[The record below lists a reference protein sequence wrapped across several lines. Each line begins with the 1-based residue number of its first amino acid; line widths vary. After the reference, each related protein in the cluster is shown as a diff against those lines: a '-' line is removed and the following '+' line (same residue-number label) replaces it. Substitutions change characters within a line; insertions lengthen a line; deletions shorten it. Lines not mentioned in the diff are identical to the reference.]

1 MPRFLPFPGLRY
13 RTRDISAVSAPPYD
27 VIEPEARAALE
38 ARDPHNAV
46 RLILPDTYDAAAT
59 ALAQWRDDAVLV
71 TDDAPTFSIYRMD
84 FTGDNGIPQRTTG
97 VLGALALDD
106 DGSGVMPHERTL
118 PKAKSDRL
126 ELLRATRANLDPI
139 WGLSLSGGLSS
150 LLHPGDAEP
159 DATAVDEDGFH
170 HSLWKVTDPVRIAA
184 ISDAVGAELVVLAD
198 GHHRFETANNYRR
211 ERRAAGI
218 DDRGADAIMTLIV
231 ELAPNQLCVRA
242 IHRLLTGTGDV
253 DLRDALGGP
262 FFVHRAGPN
271 VPEGVAALEV
281 AMRDGDGLG
290 LVDRDGLALLMP
302 TAELELALERAPGRA
317 ARRRLRPLRRRR
329 APGGPGRVARVPQRR
344 ADRRRRGGQGRCRR
358 RGAAAPGHRG
368 DHPRRRGSRPPDA
381 GEDDVL
387 RTQAPYRHGVPQP
400 GRLTGHR
407 RANSLPRWRRC
418 R

>member
-1 MPRFLPFPGLRY
+1 M
-13 RTRDISAVSAPPYD
+13 
-27 VIEPEARAALE
+27 IEPEARAALE

-46 RLILPDTYDAAAT
+46 RLILPDSYDAAAA
-59 ALAQWRDDAVLV
+59 ALARWRDDGVLV

-84 FTGDNGIPQRTTG
+84 FTGDNGMPQRTTG
-97 VLGALALDD
+97 VLGALGLDD

-118 PKAKSDRL
+118 PKAKTDRL

-170 HSLWKVTDPVRIAA
+170 HSLWKVTDPERIAA
-184 ISDAVGAELVVLAD
+184 ISEAVGSELVVLAD

-211 ERRAAGI
+211 ERREAGI

-242 IHRLLTGTGDV
+242 IHRLLSGVATSLPGRGN
-253 DLRDALGGP
+253 LRDALGGP

-281 AMRDGDGLG
+281 AMRDGGGLG
-290 LVDRDGLALLMP
+290 FVDGDGLALLMP
-302 TAELELALERAPGRA
+302 TAELELALTDLPVELRDVDSARFDAGVLPAVPGVSLAYRNDAQTVAAAVAKGDADAAVLLRPVTVETIRA
-317 ARRRLRPLRRRR
+317 A
-329 APGGPGRVARVPQRR
+329 
-344 ADRRRRGGQGRCRR
+344 
-358 RGAAAPGHRG
+358 AAADLRMPEKTTFFAPK
-368 DHPRRRGSRPPDA
+368 PR
-381 GEDDVL
+381 
-387 RTQAPYRHGVPQP
+387 
-400 GRLTGHR
+400 TGMVFR
-407 RANSLPRWRRC
+407 SLD
-418 R
+418 

>member
-1 MPRFLPFPGLRY
+1 MPRFLPFPGIRY
-13 RTRDISAVSAPPYD
+13 RAQDISAVSAPPYD

-38 ARDPHNAV
+38 ARDPQNAV
-46 RLILPDTYDAAAT
+46 RLILPDTYDAAAA
-59 ALAQWRDDAVLV
+59 ALARWRADGVLV

-118 PKAKSDRL
+118 PKAKTDRL

-139 WGLSLSGGLSS
+139 WGLSLHGGLSA
-150 LLHPGDAEP
+150 LLSPGDAEP

-170 HSLWKVTDPVRIAA
+170 HSLWKVADPERIAA
-184 ISDAVGAELVVLAD
+184 ISEAVGSELVVLAD

-218 DDRGADAIMTLIV
+218 EDPGDDAIMTLIV

-242 IHRLLTGTGDV
+242 IHRLLSGVATSLPGGG

-281 AMRDGDGLG
+281 AMRDGGGLG
-290 LVDRDGLALLMP
+290 LVDREGLALLMP
-302 TAELELALERAPGRA
+302 TAELELAMTELPVELRDVASAAFDAGVLPAVPGVSLAYRNDAQTVAAAVAKGDADAAVLLRPVSVEIIRA
-317 ARRRLRPLRRRR
+317 A
-329 APGGPGRVARVPQRR
+329 
-344 ADRRRRGGQGRCRR
+344 
-358 RGAAAPGHRG
+358 AAADLRMPEKTTFFAPK
-368 DHPRRRGSRPPDA
+368 PRTGMVFRSL
-381 GEDDVL
+381 DD
-387 RTQAPYRHGVPQP
+387 
-400 GRLTGHR
+400 
-407 RANSLPRWRRC
+407 
-418 R
+418 

>member
-1 MPRFLPFPGLRY
+1 VPRFLPFPGIRY
-13 RTRDISAVSAPPYD
+13 RARDISAVSAPPYD

-38 ARDPHNAV
+38 ARDPQNAV
-46 RLILPDTYDAAAT
+46 RLILPDTYDAAAA
-59 ALAQWRDDAVLV
+59 ALAQWRDDEVLV

-84 FTGDNGIPQRTTG
+84 FTGDNGLRQRTTG
-97 VLGALALDD
+97 VLGALTLDD
-106 DGSGVMPHERTL
+106 GGSGVMPHERTL

-159 DATAVDEDGFH
+159 DATAVDEEGFH
-170 HSLWKVTDPVRIAA
+170 HSLWKVTDPERIAA

-218 DDRGADAIMTLIV
+218 DDRGADAIMTLVV

-302 TAELELALERAPGRA
+302 TAELELALSELPAELREVDSARFDAGVLPAVPGVSLAYRNDAQTVAAAVAKGDADAAVLLRPVTVETIRA
-317 ARRRLRPLRRRR
+317 A
-329 APGGPGRVARVPQRR
+329 
-344 ADRRRRGGQGRCRR
+344 
-358 RGAAAPGHRG
+358 AAADLRMPEKTTFFAPK
-368 DHPRRRGSRPPDA
+368 PR
-381 GEDDVL
+381 
-387 RTQAPYRHGVPQP
+387 
-400 GRLTGHR
+400 TGMVFR
-407 RANSLPRWRRC
+407 SLDG
-418 R
+418 